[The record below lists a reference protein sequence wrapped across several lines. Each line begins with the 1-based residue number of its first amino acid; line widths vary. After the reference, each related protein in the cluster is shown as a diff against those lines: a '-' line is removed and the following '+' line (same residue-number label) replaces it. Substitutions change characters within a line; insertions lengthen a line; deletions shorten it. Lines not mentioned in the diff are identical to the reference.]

1 LIDISKL
8 TDADK
13 GRPVTYHSHHSME
26 HGRITSWNDKFI
38 FVRYH
43 EKIDLSSLPHRR
55 TPRTGETSEA
65 TDPKDLELN
74 FA

>member
-1 LIDISKL
+1 MVEIAKL
-8 TDADK
+8 TETDK
-13 GRPVTYHSHHSME
+13 GRPVTYHSHESME
-26 HGRITSWNDKFI
+26 HGRITSWNDRFI

-43 EKIDLSSLPHRR
+43 EKIELSSIPHRH

-65 TDPKDLELN
+65 TDPNDLEFD